1 MKSLINIGYLA
12 VISLIFLF
20 SSCVKDEV
28 NSISLSKQDLAM
40 KLGQSDSLNLTV
52 SFTGDINKQPVTF
65 SVADSKIASVALGV
79 SQDETKTTST
89 SFTKN
94 IVVTALSTGSTTV
107 TVQVGSKTTTIT
119 VAITQTSLL
128 LSRLSAVNYGPALYD
143 MYDIDHNYYS
153 IEIASG
159 TAAYNAI
166 TKKYTGTGK
175 ILIMNVLVPLTYTNI
190 ALGEYSASTTAEDA
204 YTFLPGSTDGTYY
217 YPSFIMD
224 VVDGVKSF
232 QLITDGKF
240 SVSKNN
246 DGTFSIDGNLNT
258 DTDGIVHFLY
268 NGNITPEDK
277 QMKDQ
282 TSAFTSGSMYYYA
295 DLYYGSGLSNTY
307 RLNLKSSVDSMSLFI
322 NTSLTAKDSIPT
334 GKYPL
339 ITLPLNSVS
348 QLKPYTIIPGYVD
361 DDGTYLYRMGSWYW
375 GTSNLRLETGFA
387 DVSRTSSGYKIS
399 YEMQNHFGVKF
410 SGIYSG
416 ALTYTNKTS
425 SSSVK
430 AANVKGLS
438 KVRQIGQKTIE
449 NKSIGQMERVW
460 NK

>member
-65 SVADSKIASVALGV
+65 SVVDSKIASVALGV

-94 IVVTALSTGSTTV
+94 IVVKAVSTGSTTV
-107 TVQVGSKTTTIT
+107 TVQVGSNTTKIT
-119 VAITQTSLL
+119 VAITQTSVTFNQI
-128 LSRLSAVNYGPALYD
+128 SAINYGPIFYD

-153 IEIASG
+153 VQLTSG
-159 TAAYNAI
+159 TAAYSTI
-166 TKKYTGTGK
+166 FKKYTGTGK
-175 ILIMNVLVPLTYTNI
+175 ILVMNVLVPLTYNNI
-190 ALGEYSASTTAEDA
+190 AQGDYNAANTADKF
-204 YTFLPGSTDGTYY
+204 TFFPGSTDGTYY
-217 YPSFIMD
+217 YPAFIID
-224 VVDGVKSF
+224 VVNGARTF
-232 QLITDGKF
+232 QLVSDGKF
-240 SVSKNN
+240 SVAKNA
-246 DGTFSIDGNLNT
+246 DGTFVIEGNLNSE
-258 DTDGIVHFLY
+258 TDGIVHFLY

-282 TSAFTSGSMYYYA
+282 TPAFTSGSLYYYA
-295 DLYYGSGLSNTY
+295 DLIYASGLSNSY
-307 RLNLKSSVDSMSLFI
+307 ELNLKSSADSLSLFI
-322 NTSLTAKDSIPT
+322 NTPLTAKDSIPS
-334 GKYPL
+334 GKYPI
-339 ITLPLNSVS
+339 ITLPLNSKS
-348 QLKPYTIIPGYVD
+348 QLIPQTIIPGYVD
-361 DDGTYLYRMGSWYW
+361 DDGTYLYRRGSWYW
-375 GTSNLRLETGFA
+375 GTSNLRLESGFA
-387 DVSRTSSGYKIS
+387 DVSRIGSGYRIS
-399 YEMQNHFGVKF
+399 YEMYNHFGVKF
-410 SGIYSG
+410 SGVYSG
-416 ALTYTNKTS
+416 ALTYSNKTS

-438 KVRQIGQKTIE
+438 KVRHIGQKTIV
-449 NKSIGQMERVW
+449 NKSIGRMERVW